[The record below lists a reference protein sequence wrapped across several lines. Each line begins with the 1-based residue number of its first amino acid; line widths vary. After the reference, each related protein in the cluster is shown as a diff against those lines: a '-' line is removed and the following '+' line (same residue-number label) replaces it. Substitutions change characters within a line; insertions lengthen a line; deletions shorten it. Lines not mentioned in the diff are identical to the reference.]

1 MAIKNMLGILCI
13 LCLAAT
19 AHAADPQPP
28 LIETPAPKLG
38 RPGETA
44 VKHSSTWMK
53 KDEAPARGEDG
64 KVTFTYGASMPTIVC
79 SPLHVSEIELEA
91 GETVI
96 DKPHIGDAARWKVA
110 PAISG
115 TGAEKTVHVVIKPT
129 EPGLET
135 NLVIPTDRRMYH
147 LRLVSTKASYVART
161 AFYYP
166 DSEQKAWAAEKAE
179 MSKEKAAVIS
189 DLPPLSVDKLN
200 FAYKFKEDKGK
211 PRFVPLRVFDDG
223 VRAYIQ
229 MPESLKVED
238 APVVVLIG
246 KDGKEQLVNYRL
258 KHNTYVVDRLFEKA
272 ALISG
277 VGSKQDRVT
286 ITATRSST
294 PPTPLASPFQF
305 GEH

>member
-1 MAIKNMLGILCI
+1 MSSSN
-13 LCLAAT
+13 
-19 AHAADPQPP
+19 PP
-28 LIETPAPKLG
+28 
-38 RPGETA
+38 
-44 VKHSSTWMK
+44 SQ
-53 KDEAPARGEDG
+53 
-64 KVTFTYGASMPTIVC
+64 
-79 SPLHVSEIELEA
+79 
-91 GETVI
+91 
-96 DKPHIGDAARWKVA
+96 
-110 PAISG
+110 
-115 TGAEKTVHVVIKPT
+115 
-129 EPGLET
+129 GLET

-179 MSKEKAAVIS
+179 MNKEKAPVIS

-211 PRFVPLRVFDDG
+211 PRFMPLRVFDDG
-223 VRAYIQ
+223 IRTYIQ

-238 APVVVLIG
+238 APVVVLTG

-277 VGSKQDRVT
+277 VGSKQDRVM
-286 ITATRSST
+286 ITAAQASKV
-294 PPTPLASPFQF
+294 PTSVASPFQF